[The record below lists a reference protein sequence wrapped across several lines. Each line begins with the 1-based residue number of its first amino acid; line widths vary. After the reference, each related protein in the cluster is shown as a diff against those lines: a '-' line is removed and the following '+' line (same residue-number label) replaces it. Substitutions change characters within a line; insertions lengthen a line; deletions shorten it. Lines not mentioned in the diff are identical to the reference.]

1 MTSQIRPPY
10 ARGMQKIAAL
20 LSVMLLAGCASQK
33 PTMPKEEHAA
43 GLPAS
48 FARPPTA
55 AELALQKSLEK
66 RSLRAHGRH
75 GNQEHCLSRDSA
87 PHQLDFRSA
96 DTNKDKKVSR
106 AEFNC
111 EALSW
116 FGHADPDRN
125 RRLHIKK
132 HAHRDHHAELSRHD
146 SRGKG
151 ELNVVQFLAAM
162 DRRFARAD
170 RNRDG
175 ALDEKE
181 FAAGRLAPLAKGGR

>member
-1 MTSQIRPPY
+1 
-10 ARGMQKIAAL
+10 
-20 LSVMLLAGCASQK
+20 MLLAGCASQK
-33 PTMPKEEHAA
+33 SGAPRKEHAA
-43 GLPAS
+43 DLPAA
-48 FARPPTA
+48 FTRPPTE
-55 AELALQKSLEK
+55 AELALRKSLEK

-75 GNQEHCLSRDSA
+75 GSHEHCLSKDSA

-96 DTNKDKKVSR
+96 DANKDKKVSR

-125 RRLHIKK
+125 HRLHIKK
-132 HAHRDHHAELSRHD
+132 HAHRDHHAELLRHD
-146 SRGKG
+146 AHGKG
-151 ELNVVQFLAAM
+151 ELNVVQFLSAM

-175 ALDEKE
+175 TLDEKE